1 MCPAENIES
10 KSLQKDQK
18 DPKDQNGDGASAR
31 DPLIGSLLSNRYL
44 VQGVLGK
51 GGMGVVYKAQDDQT
65 DRIVAIKM
73 LHAHKV
79 ADSEALKRFNREA
92 RTVAQVNH
100 HHIVTLFDFGMSKL
114 GQPFLV
120 MEFIEGRSL
129 KDELEALGPLPFDRA
144 TIIFDQ
150 VLDALEF
157 AHSHDVVHR
166 DLKPENIILSKH
178 GETEDW
184 VKIVD
189 FGLSKLKET
198 DCFAEDVY
206 QITKAGDVCG
216 SPPYMSPEQCLS
228 NAVVDTRSDIYSM
241 GILVYETLSGELP
254 YKAKSAIEMMDCHLY
269 GTPIP
274 FADAAPDLKSCNET
288 TYVITRSMNK
298 EPENRFASCTAFA
311 KELRDALRRDWPKVR
326 SYRFRQEAQGYKDL
340 ESEAEALATGEHP
353 ALELNQPVPNAVQ
366 QILQEM
372 RTETSH
378 FQGPGQGT
386 FIPPQQQEMTGS
398 YRVKPTEAAPNPVQ
412 KLLATISSIFGGN
425 QKPSQEEQM
434 EEFRQELGYSNC
446 PFCHAPIKAQLRFC
460 VNCQRQLPSAKEYAK
475 IRVQGGGRLALP
487 RAQRDQA
494 VTGTRRFSNKSK
506 MRSNS
511 MGPGLITQVLTL
523 LLIGLLI
530 YGGIHYSKDPAV
542 QKKIHSMMA
551 ALQK

>member
-1 MCPAENIES
+1 MCPAENTETKGSAKEQSGES
-10 KSLQKDQK
+10 V
-18 DPKDQNGDGASAR
+18 SAR
-31 DPLIGSLLSNRYL
+31 DPLIGSSLSNRYL
-44 VQGVLGK
+44 VTGVLGK
-51 GGMGVVYKAQDDQT
+51 GGMGVVYRAQDEQT

-120 MEFIEGRSL
+120 MEYIEGRSL
-129 KDELEALGPLPFDRA
+129 KDELEALGALPFDRA

-150 VLDALEF
+150 ILDALEF

-241 GILVYETLSGELP
+241 GILVYESLSGELP

-274 FADAAPDLKSCNET
+274 FCDAVPELKSCNET
-288 TYVITRSMNK
+288 TYVITRSLNK

-353 ALELNQPVPNAVQ
+353 ALDIHQGMPNAVQ
-366 QILQEM
+366 QILEEM

-386 FIPPQQQEMTGS
+386 FNHANGKMQAQEATGS
-398 YRVKPTEAAPNPVQ
+398 YKVKPEVNAPNPVQ
-412 KLLATISSIFGGN
+412 KFLDMLSSMFGGN
-425 QKPSQEEQM
+425 QKPSQEEEI

-475 IRVQGGGRLALP
+475 LRVQGGGRLALP
-487 RAQRDQA
+487 RAQRMQE
-494 VTGTRRFSNKSK
+494 VTVTRKFSKNSK

-511 MGPGLITQVLTL
+511 MGPGILTQVLTL
-523 LLIGLLI
+523 VLIGLLI
-530 YGGIHYSKDPAV
+530 YGGIHYSKDPGI
-542 QKKIHSMMA
+542 QKKIHSLMA

>member
-1 MCPAENIES
+1 VCPSDNTENSGES
-10 KSLQKDQK
+10 V
-18 DPKDQNGDGASAR
+18 GAR
-31 DPLIGSLLSNRYL
+31 DPLIGSTLSNRYL
-44 VQGVLGK
+44 VKGVLGR

-120 MEFIEGRSL
+120 MEYIEGRSL
-129 KDELEALGPLPFDRA
+129 KDELEANGALPFDRA

-150 VLDALEF
+150 ILDALEF

-178 GETEDW
+178 GEADDW

-228 NAVVDTRSDIYSM
+228 NAVVDTRSDVYSM
-241 GILVYETLSGELP
+241 GILVYESLSGELP

-274 FADAAPDLKSCNET
+274 FCDAAPDLKGCNET
-288 TYVITRSMNK
+288 TYVITRSLNK

-353 ALELNQPVPNAVQ
+353 ALDIHSAMPNAVQ
-366 QILQEM
+366 QILEEM

-378 FQGPGQGT
+378 FKGPGQDT
-386 FIPPQQQEMTGS
+386 FNHQNAKGHVQEATGS
-398 YRVKPTEAAPNPVQ
+398 YKVKSEVDAPNAVQ
-412 KLLATISSIFGGN
+412 KLLDMLSSIFGGN
-425 QKPSQEEQM
+425 QKPSQEEEI

-475 IRVQGGGRLALP
+475 LRVQGGGRLALP
-487 RAQRDQA
+487 RAQRTQE
-494 VTGTRRFSNKSK
+494 VTGTRKFSKNSK
-506 MRSNS
+506 MRSNN
-511 MGPGLITQVLTL
+511 MGPGLITQLLTL
-523 LLIGLLI
+523 VLIGLLI
-530 YGGIHYSKDPAV
+530 YGGIHYSKDPGI
-542 QKKIHSMMA
+542 QKKIHSLMA